1 MSIYNFFQIAFAE
14 HQSNLVK
21 MDVVNEKCTGVK
33 KIDWSDSLKGTV
45 FVVFQS

>member
-1 MSIYNFFQIAFAE
+1 
-14 HQSNLVK
+14 

-45 FVVFQS
+45 FVVFQSWWVAKKMYHMTKLLELTNV